1 MTSVEQ
7 AAPAPVDAQEIG
19 AMFANEYYTFL
30 NKEPARLHCFYS
42 KDSTLSH
49 GFQGEKETDVCVGQ
63 QAIKTKIGG
72 LDFENCRVLVTN
84 IDCQQSLGGS
94 IIIQILG
101 ELANRG
107 GPSQKFSQ
115 TFLLAEQPKGY
126 YVLNDIFRYLKD
138 DYDDEHIEGQ
148 EDEAPKTEE
157 DAPQIQIQV
166 EVGEPVVEDVATPV
180 PIVVETDA
188 TKVSETIVTID
199 IEVPETPVD
208 DKKADKKKI
217 ERKPDRKKDNKKEAK
232 KDETSPSPSPSSAP
246 ENVEEAQAP
255 VFVEP
260 PKPEA
265 LTTWANLTAKN
276 LTQGG
281 TNVAPVKA
289 SVTVSTS
296 PTPVPAPVAS
306 APVTKSPVQK
316 PHPHGDRP
324 RVEYHSIYIKNVT
337 ERMTLDQLR
346 EAFTKFGTVKHLEY
360 ARVRNCAFLDFATPD
375 AMNAALKQAH
385 VLVGSEHVLAE
396 ERRRNNNSNG
406 FQNRPYYNNNSNNN
420 NNNNNNNSSNSNSN
434 NNNIN
439 INNNNN
445 NTHQNGSVG
454 SHIPRSEQKPFTNG
468 HQSTQGGRGRGGH
481 RGRGGFHNRPDT
493 AAPTVAVK

>member
-30 NKEPARLHCFYS
+30 SKEPARLHCFYS
-42 KDSTLSH
+42 KNSTLSH
-49 GFQGEKETDVCVGQ
+49 GFQGEKETEVCVGQ

-72 LDFENCRVLVTN
+72 LDFEDCRVLLTN

-138 DYDDEHIEGQ
+138 DYEDEDIEEQ

-157 DAPQIQIQV
+157 DAPQVQIQV
-166 EVGEPVVEDVATPV
+166 EVEEPVVEEVVAPA
-180 PIVVETDA
+180 PIVEETEA
-188 TKVSETIVTID
+188 IEVSETIVTID
-199 IEVPETPVD
+199 VEVPESPVD
-208 DKKADKKKI
+208 DKKTDKKKV

-232 KDETSPSPSPSSAP
+232 KDEPSPSSSPAP
-246 ENVEEAQAP
+246 ESAEEAAP
-255 VFVEP
+255 VVVEP

-265 LTTWANLTAKN
+265 PKTWANLAAKN
-276 LTQGG
+276 PTQWGA
-281 TNVAPVKA
+281 NVAPVKA
-289 SVTVSTS
+289 LVTVST
-296 PTPVPAPVAS
+296 PPAPVPAPVAP
-306 APVTKSPVQK
+306 APAPAKPPVQK

-324 RVEYHSIYIKNVT
+324 RVEYHSVYIKNVT

-360 ARVRNCAFLDFATPD
+360 ARVRNCAFLDFTTPD

-396 ERRRNNNSNG
+396 ERRRNTNPNG
-406 FQNRPYYNNNSNNN
+406 FQNRPFYNNSNNN
-420 NNNNNNNSSNSNSN
+420 Q
-434 NNNIN
+434 
-439 INNNNN
+439 
-445 NTHQNGSVG
+445 TGSAG

-468 HQSTQGGRGRGGH
+468 HQSTQGGRGRGAH

>member
-1 MTSVEQ
+1 MTTVEQ
-7 AAPAPVDAQEIG
+7 AVPAPVDAKEIG
-19 AMFANEYYTFL
+19 TIFANEYYTFL
-30 NKEPARLHCFYS
+30 SKEPARLHCFYS

-49 GFQGEKETDVCVGQ
+49 GFQGEKEAEVCVGQ

-72 LDFENCRVLVTN
+72 LDFEDCRVLVTN

-138 DYDDEHIEGQ
+138 DYDDEHIEEQ

-157 DAPQIQIQV
+157 DAPQVQIQV
-166 EVGEPVVEDVATPV
+166 EVEEPVVEEVAAAAPAVEETEAIKV
-180 PIVVETDA
+180 PET
-188 TKVSETIVTID
+188 VVTID
-199 IEVPETPVD
+199 VEVPETPVD
-208 DKKADKKKI
+208 DKKADKKKV

-232 KDETSPSPSPSSAP
+232 KDEPSSSPSPSPAP

-255 VFVEP
+255 AIVEP
-260 PKPEA
+260 VKPEA
-265 LTTWANLTAKN
+265 PKTWANLAAKN
-276 LTQGG
+276 PTQWGA
-281 TNVAPVKA
+281 NVTPVKA

-296 PTPVPAPVAS
+296 PTPAPAPVAP
-306 APVTKSPVQK
+306 APVAKPPVQK
-316 PHPHGDRP
+316 SHPHGDRP
-324 RVEYHSIYIKNVT
+324 RIEYHSIYIKNVT

-420 NNNNNNNSSNSNSN
+420 NNNN
-434 NNNIN
+434 
-439 INNNNN
+439 
-445 NTHQNGSVG
+445 THQNGSVG

-468 HQSTQGGRGRGGH
+468 HQSIQGSRGRGGH
-481 RGRGGFHNRPDT
+481 RGRGGFHSRPDS